1 MGRHKTCPYI
11 RRILCRGNPRGCPI
25 VGRFSKIDDFVS
37 SGFLVIPIY
46 RGCESRPTQAQ
57 QTGDYPGGLEHKERR
72 SPFPTNDSV
81 LGPGKGFVLNNSRTL
96 GTEDRCSIQL
106 LQNVNRT

>member
-1 MGRHKTCPYI
+1 MGRHKTRPYI

-37 SGFLVIPIY
+37 
-46 RGCESRPTQAQ
+46 RCESRPTQAQ

-81 LGPGKGFVLNNSRTL
+81 LCPGKGFVLNNSWTL